1 MQIHEIFQPTNEGI
15 LKGIATAAGSAL
27 TRAAHNY
34 LGTTPAAPNPYVD
47 RSAQINKMVQ
57 PLSAGLAQTQFK
69 NWNDALK
76 QYGVDSPLKLDP
88 KTQQTLKSSIIRNAN
103 KTFGVYDLLKFAH
116 NIEPGHRQD
125 ADETQ
130 KNITDIVD
138 QLMTKP
144 GQQTQQDWNEF
155 VKNAQQAS
163 ILTRMY
169 SGTGYTGTDGK
180 GVDVSFDGTIYSTP
194 DRELDPKNPAD
205 AKIIDQAM
213 KTKRFKTVPPTT
225 NAPPAPPAPTEVQ
238 VGPGKRIKVQI
249 PRTNAIYYKTAAGWT
264 NELGAKVENPAAIS
278 QLEQYADAGY
288 GKEEN
293 IAPAARPV
301 PKKTARKRKGKRRVR

>member
-76 QYGVDSPLKLDP
+76 QYGVDSPSKLDP

-169 SGTGYTGTDGK
+169 SGTGYDS
-180 GVDVSFDGTIYSTP
+180 GVDVSFDGKTYSTP
-194 DRELDPKNPAD
+194 NRQLDPKNPAD
-205 AKIIDQAM
+205 EKIIQQAI
-213 KTKRFKTVPPTT
+213 KTKRFKTTT
-225 NAPPAPPAPTEVQ
+225 PQPVAPAPAAQAPTDTTVQ
-238 VGPGKRIKVQI
+238 VGPGKRIRVYI
-249 PRTNAIYYKTAAGWT
+249 PKNNATYYKTAAGWT
-264 NELGAKVENPAAIS
+264 TELGAKIQDPASINR
-278 QLEQYADAGY
+278 LEQYADAGY

>member
-169 SGTGYTGTDGK
+169 SGTGYDS
-180 GVDVSFDGTIYSTP
+180 GVDVSFDGKTYSTP
-194 DRELDPKNPAD
+194 NRQLDPKNPAD
-205 AKIIDQAM
+205 EKIIQQAI
-213 KTKRFKTVPPTT
+213 KTKRFKTTT
-225 NAPPAPPAPTEVQ
+225 PQPVAPAPAAQAPTDTTVQ

>member
-76 QYGVDSPLKLDP
+76 QYGVDSPSKLDP

-169 SGTGYTGTDGK
+169 SGTGYDS
-180 GVDVSFDGTIYSTP
+180 GVDVSFDGKIYSTP

-205 AKIIDQAM
+205 EKIIQQAI
-213 KTKRFKTVPPTT
+213 KTKRFKTTT
-225 NAPPAPPAPTEVQ
+225 PQPVAPAPAAQAPTDTTVQ